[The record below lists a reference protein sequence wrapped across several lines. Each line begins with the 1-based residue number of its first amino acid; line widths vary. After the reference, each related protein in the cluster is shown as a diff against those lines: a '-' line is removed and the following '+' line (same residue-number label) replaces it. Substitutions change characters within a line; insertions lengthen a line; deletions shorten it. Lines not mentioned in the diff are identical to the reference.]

1 MPTTKP
7 VLQCKANRV
16 LVDRL
21 QSDIDMYL
29 ESRKDRMVIIL
40 RKALHSIIE
49 FILVLVVIY
58 RCPKAIRC
66 KEHAKELKGVGV
78 FVASRIESILY
89 HEHLL
94 NVEPSMNMERIIENR

>member
-40 RKALHSIIE
+40 RKALHSIME
-49 FILVLVVIY
+49 FIIVIVLIF

-66 KEHAKELKGVGV
+66 KEHAKGLKGVGD
-78 FVASRIESILY
+78 FAASRIESILY
-89 HEHLL
+89 HEHLV
-94 NVEPSMNMERIIENR
+94 NVEPSRNIERTLENR

>member
-1 MPTTKP
+1 MPPTKP
-7 VLQCKANRV
+7 VLKCKANRV

-29 ESRKDRMVIIL
+29 ESRKDCMVIIL
-40 RKALHSIIE
+40 RKALHSIME
-49 FILVLVVIY
+49 FIFIIVLIC

-66 KEHAKELKGVGV
+66 KEHAKGLKGVGD

-94 NVEPSMNMERIIENR
+94 NVEPSRTIERTLENR

>member
-1 MPTTKP
+1 MPPIKP
-7 VLQCKANRV
+7 VLKCKANRV
-16 LVDRL
+16 LVDCL

-40 RKALHSIIE
+40 RKALHSIME
-49 FILVLVVIY
+49 FIFIIVLIF

-66 KEHAKELKGVGV
+66 KEHAKGLKGVGD

-94 NVEPSMNMERIIENR
+94 NVEPSMNMARIIENR

>member
-1 MPTTKP
+1 MPPTKP
-7 VLQCKANRV
+7 VLKCKANRV

-49 FILVLVVIY
+49 FI
-58 RCPKAIRC
+58 
-66 KEHAKELKGVGV
+66 
-78 FVASRIESILY
+78 
-89 HEHLL
+89 
-94 NVEPSMNMERIIENR
+94 